1 MSFNTQIKISL
12 SLISFMFLDLFLNTV
27 LFNTFFSFNLFF
39 VNIFLLGR
47 KYFSNKLV
55 ILIMV
60 IGMFY
65 ESFFS
70 TNYIGI
76 ITAGIFL
83 VLIFSNLTI
92 LVDSKVVLF
101 FIFSIS
107 YFIFY
112 SSLRAG
118 VNFLNLNLLISLLL
132 NFLIF
137 YQIDKLI
144 KRDV

>member
-1 MSFNTQIKISL
+1 MSINTQIKISL
-12 SLISFMFLDLFLNTV
+12 SLISFMFLDLFLNTA

-47 KYFSNKLV
+47 KYFSNKLI
-55 ILIMV
+55 ILIMI

-92 LVDSKVVLF
+92 LVDNKVVLF

>member
-12 SLISFMFLDLFLNTV
+12 SLISFMFLDLFLNTA
-27 LFNTFFSFNLFF
+27 LFNVFFSFNLFF

-47 KYFSNKLV
+47 KYFSNKLI
-55 ILIMV
+55 ILIMI

>member
-1 MSFNTQIKISL
+1 MSINTQIKVSL
-12 SLISFMFLDLFLNTV
+12 SLLSFMFLDLFLNTA
-27 LFNTFFSFNLFF
+27 LFNTFFSLNLFF

-47 KYFSNKLV
+47 KYFSNKLI
-55 ILIMV
+55 ILIMI
-60 IGMFY
+60 IGIFY

>member
-1 MSFNTQIKISL
+1 MSINTQIKISL
-12 SLISFMFLDLFLNTV
+12 SLISFMFLDLFLFTT

-47 KYFSNKLV
+47 KYFSNKLI
-55 ILIMV
+55 ILIMI

-118 VNFLNLNLLISLLL
+118 VNFLNLNFLISLLL

>member
-1 MSFNTQIKISL
+1 MSINTQIKISL
-12 SLISFMFLDLFLNTV
+12 SLISFMFLDLFLNTA

-47 KYFSNKLV
+47 KYFSNKLI
-55 ILIMV
+55 ILIMI

-65 ESFFS
+65 VSFFS

-112 SSLRAG
+112 SSLRDG
-118 VNFLNLNLLISLLL
+118 VNFLNLNLLISMLL

>member
-47 KYFSNKLV
+47 KFFSNKLI

-92 LVDSKVVLF
+92 LVDNKVVLF

-118 VNFLNLNLLISLLL
+118 VYFLNLNLLISLLL

>member
-1 MSFNTQIKISL
+1 MSINTQIKISL
-12 SLISFMFLDLFLNTV
+12 SLISFMFLDLFLFTS

-47 KYFSNKLV
+47 KYFSNKLI
-55 ILIMV
+55 ILIMI

-118 VNFLNLNLLISLLL
+118 VNFLNLNFLISLLL

>member
-118 VNFLNLNLLISLLL
+118 VYFLNLNLLISLLL

>member
-12 SLISFMFLDLFLNTV
+12 SLISFMFLDLFLNTA
-27 LFNTFFSFNLFF
+27 LFNAFFSFNLFF

-47 KYFSNKLV
+47 KYFSNKLI
-55 ILIMV
+55 ILIMI

>member
-47 KYFSNKLV
+47 KYFSNKLI
-55 ILIMV
+55 ILIMI

-83 VLIFSNLTI
+83 VLILSNLTI

-118 VNFLNLNLLISLLL
+118 FNFLNLNLLISLLL

>member
-1 MSFNTQIKISL
+1 MSINTQIKISL
-12 SLISFMFLDLFLNTV
+12 SLISFMFLDLFLNTA

-47 KYFSNKLV
+47 KYFSNKLI
-55 ILIMV
+55 ILIMI
-60 IGMFY
+60 IGIFY

>member
-1 MSFNTQIKISL
+1 MSINTQIKISL
-12 SLISFMFLDLFLNTV
+12 SLISFMFLDLFLITT

-47 KYFSNKLV
+47 KYFSNKLI
-55 ILIMV
+55 ILIMI

-118 VNFLNLNLLISLLL
+118 VNFLNLNFLISLLL

>member
-1 MSFNTQIKISL
+1 MSINTQIKISL
-12 SLISFMFLDLFLNTV
+12 SLISFMFLDLFLNTT

-47 KYFSNKLV
+47 KYFSNKLI
-55 ILIMV
+55 ILIMI

-92 LVDSKVVLF
+92 LLDSKVVLF

-118 VNFLNLNLLISLLL
+118 VNFLNLNFLISLLL

>member
-1 MSFNTQIKISL
+1 MSINTQIKISL
-12 SLISFMFLDLFLNTV
+12 SLISFMFLDLFLNTA

-47 KYFSNKLV
+47 KYFSNKLI
-55 ILIMV
+55 ILIMI

-65 ESFFS
+65 ESLFS

-118 VNFLNLNLLISLLL
+118 FNFLNLNLLISLML

>member
-1 MSFNTQIKISL
+1 MSINTQIKISL
-12 SLISFMFLDLFLNTV
+12 SLISFMFLDLFLNTT

-47 KYFSNKLV
+47 KYFSNKLI
-55 ILIMV
+55 ILIMI

-118 VNFLNLNLLISLLL
+118 VNFLNLNFLISLLL

>member
-1 MSFNTQIKISL
+1 MSINSQIKISL
-12 SLISFMFLDLFLNTV
+12 SLISFMFLDLILNTA

-47 KYFSNKLV
+47 KYFSNNLI
-55 ILIMV
+55 ILIMI
-60 IGMFY
+60 IGVFY

-83 VLIFSNLTI
+83 VLIFSNLT
-92 LVDSKVVLF
+92 LMVDSKVVLF